1 GRLLSEHLAN
11 INKMAGNRR
20 SGSHGRA
27 DQMGTPTIALTTL
40 EVAVGGRG
48 AVLARLQTIGVHGQT
63 HGATRI
69 APLEAGSL
77 EDQVQTFT
85 LGLLLDPPGTRH
97 HHCLLDAGGALATLG
112 YHGCGTQILDAR
124 VGAGADEYP
133 VDRNRGDRLIGLQ
146 AHVLQGSL

>member
-1 GRLLSEHLAN
+1 
-11 INKMAGNRR
+11 MAGNRC

-69 APLEAGSL
+69 APLEAGCF
-77 EDQVQTFT
+77 EDQIQTFT
-85 LGLLLDPPGTRH
+85 LGLLLDQTGTRH
-97 HHCLLDAGGALATLG
+97 PHCLLDAGGDPATLG
-112 YHGCGTQILDAR
+112 YHGRGTPILDAR
-124 VGAGADEYP
+124 AGAGAGEYP
-133 VDRNRGDRLIGLQ
+133 VDRNRGARPGGRPGPVRADPPRTTPAHRAGLP
-146 AHVLQGSL
+146 S